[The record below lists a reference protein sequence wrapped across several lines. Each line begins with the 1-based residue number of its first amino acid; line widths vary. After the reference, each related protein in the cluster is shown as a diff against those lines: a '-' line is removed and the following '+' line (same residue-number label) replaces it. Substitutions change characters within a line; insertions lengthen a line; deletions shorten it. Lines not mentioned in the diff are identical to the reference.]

1 MKSVRAFTLIEMLM
15 VLAIIAVLVALILG
29 VVQLG
34 RRNAYRGTCM
44 SNLRQLVAAVK
55 MYYDSYDVPP
65 MHTDHRVRIA
75 GRQLVQMWERVEP
88 GVAKLLLC
96 PADPY
101 HGTMYRWCPQV
112 KPLEPTV
119 PVSSYQ
125 LDYLHEWVQCDGRWS
140 PQSDS
145 ERMWFNCFW
154 HSECTVPRHF
164 VTAFADGHVRVLR
177 VGLGDD
183 SEYVHYRKLLDAVCP

>member
-1 MKSVRAFTLIEMLM
+1 MRPVRAFTLVEMLV

-34 RRNAYRGTCM
+34 RRYAYRGTCM

-55 MYYDSYDVPP
+55 MYYDSYEIPP
-65 MHTDHRVRIA
+65 MYANYRTPIT
-75 GRQLVQMWERVEP
+75 GRQLVEMWDRVQP

-101 HGTMYRWCPQV
+101 HGAMYRWCPNV
-112 KPLEPTV
+112 KPHEPTV

-125 LDYLHEWVQCDGRWS
+125 LDYLHEWLQCGGRWS
-140 PQSDS
+140 PQPES

-154 HSECTVPRHF
+154 HSECTVPRNE
-164 VTAFADGHVRVLR
+164 VTAFADGHVKVISS
-177 VGLGDD
+177 
-183 SEYVHYRKLLDAVCP
+183 SEYNRYMVLFEKVCP